1 MIALA
6 RRGVALGEARARD
19 AVERVAAEVAAVP
32 GVTVEIVA
40 DGVVLSGRGLARRAV
55 SDARLRDLAG
65 WMR

>member
-6 RRGVALGEARARD
+6 KRGVALGEARALD
-19 AVERVAAEVAAVP
+19 AAERVAAEVAAVP

-55 SDARLRDLAG
+55 SDAQLRDLAG